1 MGWSQDVASIASPL
15 GPSRTPIPKMACT
28 WVASRPFPAHRLLK
42 SPDLLLE
49 KHEDRRRWN
58 HVWGNRRPEVHDMFW
73 LSPSA
78 NIQSSSTL
86 PIVSTQ
92 PVHICLV
99 VSLGCFFSIRLQN
112 PFFGGAVQMTY
123 SESQKRS
130 CSEFPL
136 WKHWETVET
145 QAVQILFTQRW
156 PFRWCHQQGGCPS
169 LEASMR
175 WAPWKGPPDGPW
187 VNGEVTGWTE
197 VRIQNCP
204 TSETGTL
211 EPLESNQ
218 ALVNPPCS
226 MGRSPINRNKS

>member
-99 VSLGCFFSIRLQN
+99 VSLGCFFPSDCKIRFWGVQSNWHIQRAKNGVQNFHFGNIGKLQK
-112 PFFGGAVQMTY
+112 PKQIRFC
-123 SESQKRS
+123 SRRDDRS
-130 CSEFPL
+130 GDATSKGVAQV
-136 WKHWETVET
+136 WK
-145 QAVQILFTQRW
+145 
-156 PFRWCHQQGGCPS
+156 
-169 LEASMR
+169 
-175 WAPWKGPPDGPW
+175 PPCVGLREKDLM
-187 VNGEVTGWTE
+187 VHGWTAKW
-197 VRIQNCP
+197 P
-204 TSETGTL
+204 G
-211 EPLESNQ
+211 
-218 ALVNPPCS
+218 
-226 MGRSPINRNKS
+226 SPK

>member
-1 MGWSQDVASIASPL
+1 MYLSGFAAISCAQAPEKSRSVA
-15 GPSRTPIPKMACT
+15 GKT
-28 WVASRPFPAHRLLK
+28 
-42 SPDLLLE
+42 
-49 KHEDRRRWN
+49 
-58 HVWGNRRPEVHDMFW
+58 RRPEALKSCLRKSKTRGPWHV
-73 LSPSA
+73 L
-78 NIQSSSTL
+78 
-86 PIVSTQ
+86 TQ
-92 PVHICLV
+92 PISKYTKQFHFADRFDSTSSYLFG
-99 VSLGCFFSIRLQN
+99 SFFRMFFSIRLQN
-112 PFFGGAVQMTY
+112 PFFGGAVQLTY